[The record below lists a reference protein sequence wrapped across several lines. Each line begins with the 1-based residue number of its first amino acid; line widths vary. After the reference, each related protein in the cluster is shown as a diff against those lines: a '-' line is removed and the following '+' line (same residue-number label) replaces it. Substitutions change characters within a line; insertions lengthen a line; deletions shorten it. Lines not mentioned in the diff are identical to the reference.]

1 MELVAGY
8 EEPSMQFCGP
18 NSDVD
23 SGETCTWDEMK
34 SIGQDSDESKMSL
47 EDEDSLPFNLTMGVD
62 NSSNVAKLCDEGDA
76 KSEVSEAGIDKNC
89 NISLKRLHNEVSEE
103 YSVSLD
109 LKRKKNVPGSPDDE
123 FVSVVADSEGGN
135 MRNDDDVMLLDP
147 DIYRKE
153 VHRPNRNK
161 EPSCR
166 MLDWLTGV
174 ARDPCHPAVNSLPE
188 KSKWKSHGN
197 EEFWKQVL
205 LVREAISLKKHD
217 DVATQ
222 PPNWQVYEV
231 TVVISLFFL
240 LRECVPRDFPTFA
253 CVNACPRHHSLHI
266 SIPSLTNIN
275 ICTSNCYMA
284 LC

>member
-8 EEPSMQFCGP
+8 EEPSMQSCGP

-47 EDEDSLPFNLTMGVD
+47 EDQDSLPFNLTMGVD
-62 NSSNVAKLCDEGDA
+62 TSSNVAKLCDEGDA
-76 KSEVSEAGIDKNC
+76 KSEVSEADIDKNC
-89 NISLKRLHNEVSEE
+89 SISLKRLHNEVNEE
-103 YSVSLD
+103 YSISLD

-153 VHRPNRNK
+153 VHWPNRNK
-161 EPSCR
+161 EPFCR

-174 ARDPCHPAVNSLPE
+174 AKDPCHPAVNSLPE

-197 EEFWKQVL
+197 EELWKQVL
-205 LVREAISLKKHD
+205 LARHAISLKKHD

-231 TVVISLFFL
+231 TVVISLFFPLENAFRVIFQL
-240 LRECVPRDFPTFA
+240 LPV
-253 CVNACPRHHSLHI
+253 
-266 SIPSLTNIN
+266 
-275 ICTSNCYMA
+275 
-284 LC
+284 